1 MRLAQRVDVVRG
13 DPYNSHPSIRQL
25 MGPEVRGRVDAGE
38 ELEYSSIRVP
48 LVEIPLGSTEDR
60 VCGTINMEKM
70 FSTGEK
76 GFVPGLLAE
85 ANQGILYIDEVNLLE
100 DGLVDLMLDSAAGGW
115 NTVEREGVSIG
126 HPAKFMLVGSG
137 IPQNGE
143 MRPQLL
149 DRFGLSVNVA
159 TVMDREVR
167 IRNAS
172 NRIAYDTDPFEF
184 YESVRGEM
192 DALRERVLGARA
204 RLKQVS
210 MPTKLQLQVSQCCSA
225 LNVGLRAD
233 LTTVRAACA
242 MAALDER
249 LEATVEDIG
258 AVIDLAVAHRM
269 AKDPLEPMEA
279 NFYRVKAKFRQI
291 FRPDEYDSVPGEE
304 EEAAAPPEEEDKE
317 EEKEEDKRAGLKA
330 GAWSGPPGGSKDR
343 GNLKPGQWAGPPG
356 RR

>member
-1 MRLAQRVDVVRG
+1 MVRG
-13 DPYNSHPSIRQL
+13 DPYNSHPTIRQL
-25 MGPEVRGRVDAGE
+25 MGPEVRDRVDQGE
-38 ELEYSSIRVP
+38 KLEYNSIRVP

-60 VCGTINMEKM
+60 VCGTINIEKM

-149 DRFGLSVNVA
+149 DRFGLSVNVC
-159 TVMDREVR
+159 TIMDREIR
-167 IRNAS
+167 IKNAA

-184 YESVRGEM
+184 YESVRDEM
-192 DALRERVLGARA
+192 DALREKVSRARA
-204 RLKQVS
+204 MLRDVS

-249 LEATVEDIG
+249 LEATVDDIG
-258 AVIDLAVAHRM
+258 AVIDMAVAHRM

-279 NFYRVKAKFRQI
+279 NFFRAKAKFRQI
-291 FRPDEYDSVPGEE
+291 FKPDEYDQVPDEGAVDDAPATSEE
-304 EEAAAPPEEEDKE
+304 PAKPEE
-317 EEKEEDKRAGLKA
+317 EEDKRAGMKA
-330 GAWSGPPGGSKDR
+330 GAWAGPPGGGGSKDR
-343 GNLKPGQWAGPPG
+343 GNLKPGQWSGPPG